1 MGPPRRH
8 QGRSRVPQVGGA
20 APRCGQTSC
29 ASRRPWPAG
38 RRAWAMSTHLALR
51 PHSPPHAGDQETLQ
65 PHPGGD
71 LPLQLAPPPDQQPHL
86 LHRGAGKAP
95 GTWAREGVAQPRAHF
110 PAAPS
115 LPTGAS
121 SCQSRDRD
129 SGRGLHP
136 ISPEHLGRWGPCS
149 LPRAQDSGPA
159 PLGPGAGA
167 MQEWRVDGCREAAAR
182 CWAVPGAASAHR
194 CPTTRPCPPST
205 SATGKTASASAA
217 ASRPGPGSTVR
228 PLGSAGTGTALG
240 GQSSPPAGLPEG
252 PRTNLRSRA
261 RLGWAPGSE
270 GPPPLIGPVAP
281 PLQGTRCQLY
291 WTARPRS
298 PS

>member
-95 GTWAREGVAQPRAHF
+95 GTWAREGVALSPGHTSRQPPLCPQGPHPVSHVTETQAGACTPFPLSIWADGGPAVCLEPRTQAPLPWALGREGCRSGGWTGAGKRL
-110 PAAPS
+110 PAAGLFQEPP
-115 LPTGAS
+115 LPTGVPPPA
-121 SCQSRDRD
+121 RVR
-129 SGRGLHP
+129 
-136 ISPEHLGRWGPCS
+136 
-149 LPRAQDSGPA
+149 LPRQQPERRLLHQRQRHG
-159 PLGPGAGA
+159 
-167 MQEWRVDGCREAAAR
+167 Q
-182 CWAVPGAASAHR
+182 VP
-194 CPTTRPCPPST
+194 
-205 SATGKTASASAA
+205 
-217 ASRPGPGSTVR
+217 V
-228 PLGSAGTGTALG
+228 
-240 GQSSPPAGLPEG
+240 
-252 PRTNLRSRA
+252 LR
-261 RLGWAPGSE
+261 
-270 GPPPLIGPVAP
+270 
-281 PLQGTRCQLY
+281 
-291 WTARPRS
+291 
-298 PS
+298 